1 MPTDSVWHEMMVAR
15 AKELALNPDLTVNQ
29 IMERTGLSQYWYVRR
44 LVSRVRK
51 AAKDGQRL

>member
-1 MPTDSVWHEMMVAR
+1 MPTDSIWHEMMVER

-29 IMERTGLSQYWYVRR
+29 IMERTGLSAYWYVRR

-51 AAKDGQRL
+51 EAKDGQ

>member
-1 MPTDSVWHEMMVAR
+1 MPTDSVWHEMMVER
-15 AKELALNPDLTVNQ
+15 AKELALDPDLTVRQ

-51 AAKDGQRL
+51 AAKDEQHL